1 MKKIPSKELINRYI
15 DEFHLQQYMDTP
27 LADIAELVVFERD
40 EYLIRVTEVSRYFYF
55 LVSGKV
61 MCFSYANSDRYGCVG
76 YLQPVAM
83 LGESASLWNDL
94 PTANVKALSECTCIA
109 ISFQLYRQTLLK
121 DLRFLQSVCHVL
133 ASRMNK
139 DGLVYALIEPLDTR
153 LAKFIL
159 QNSHEDLFTQKL
171 NDCAEILNTSY
182 RHLLRTL
189 KKFCEENALVKV
201 RFGYRILDRKKLEK
215 TAGKSSSPV

>member
-27 LADIAELVVFERD
+27 LADIAELVVFDRD

-55 LVSGKV
+55 LISGKV

-121 DLRFLQSVCHVL
+121 DPAV
-133 ASRMNK
+133 
-139 DGLVYALIEPLDTR
+139 
-153 LAKFIL
+153 
-159 QNSHEDLFTQKL
+159 
-171 NDCAEILNTSY
+171 
-182 RHLLRTL
+182 
-189 KKFCEENALVKV
+189 
-201 RFGYRILDRKKLEK
+201 
-215 TAGKSSSPV
+215 SSECLSCTGFPYEQRWPGICPD

>member
-1 MKKIPSKELINRYI
+1 MKKISSRELINHYI
-15 DEFHLQQYMDTP
+15 NEFHLQQYMDTP
-27 LADIAELVVFERD
+27 LAEIAELLVFDRD

-55 LVSGKV
+55 LISGRV
-61 MCFSYANSDRYGCVG
+61 MCFSYANSERFVCVG

-83 LGESASLWNDL
+83 LGESASLWNEL

-109 ISFQLYRQTLLK
+109 ISFQLYRPVLMK
-121 DLRFLQSVCHVL
+121 DLRFLQSVCQVQ
-133 ASRMNK
+133 ASRLKK

-159 QNSHEDLFTQKL
+159 QNSHEDLFTFKL

-189 KKFCEENALVKV
+189 KKFCEEKALEKI
-201 RFGYRILDRKKLEK
+201 RLGYRIADRKLLEK
-215 TAGKSSSPV
+215 TAGISSL

>member
-1 MKKIPSKELINRYI
+1 MKKISSRELINHYI
-15 DEFHLQQYMDTP
+15 NEFHLQQYMDTP
-27 LADIAELVVFERD
+27 LAEIAELLVFDRD

-55 LVSGKV
+55 LISGRV
-61 MCFSYANSDRYGCVG
+61 MCFSYANSERFGCVG

-83 LGESASLWNDL
+83 LGESASLWNEL

-109 ISFQLYRQTLLK
+109 ISFQLYRPVLMK
-121 DLRFLQSVCHVL
+121 DLCFLQSVCQVQ
-133 ASRMNK
+133 ASRLKK

-159 QNSHEDLFTQKL
+159 QNSHEDLFTFKL

-189 KKFCEENALVKV
+189 KKFCEEKALEKI
-201 RFGYRILDRKKLEK
+201 RLGYRIADRKLLEK
-215 TAGKSSSPV
+215 TAGISSL

>member
-1 MKKIPSKELINRYI
+1 MKKISSRELINHYI
-15 DEFHLQQYMDTP
+15 NEFHLQQYMDTP
-27 LADIAELVVFERD
+27 LAEIAELLVFDRD

-55 LVSGKV
+55 LISGRV
-61 MCFSYANSDRYGCVG
+61 MCFSYANSERFGCVG

-83 LGESASLWNDL
+83 LGESASLWNEL

-109 ISFQLYRQTLLK
+109 ISFQLYRPVLMK
-121 DLRFLQSVCHVL
+121 DLRFLQSVCQVQ
-133 ASRMNK
+133 ASRLKK

-159 QNSHEDLFTQKL
+159 QNSHEDLFTFKL

-189 KKFCEENALVKV
+189 KKFCEEKAL
-201 RFGYRILDRKKLEK
+201 
-215 TAGKSSSPV
+215 

>member
-1 MKKIPSKELINRYI
+1 MKKIPSRELINRYI
-15 DEFHLQQYMDTP
+15 NEFHLQQYMDTP
-27 LADIAELVVFERD
+27 LADIAELLVFDRD

-55 LVSGKV
+55 LISGRV
-61 MCFSYANSDRYGCVG
+61 MCFSYANSERFGCVG

-83 LGESASLWNDL
+83 LGESASLWNEL

-109 ISFQLYRQTLLK
+109 ISFQLYRPVLMK
-121 DLRFLQSVCHVL
+121 DLRFLQSVCQVQ
-133 ASRMNK
+133 ASRLKK

-159 QNSHEDLFTQKL
+159 QNSHEDLFTFKL

-189 KKFCEENALVKV
+189 KKFCEEKALEKI
-201 RFGYRILDRKKLEK
+201 RLGYRITNRKLLEK
-215 TAGKSSSPV
+215 TAGISSSL